1 MLQGPLALLAFAAC
15 PHLVADSRQ
24 LSLNEAVNIGQKPLP
39 NGSYCL
45 RKQELGRQQ
54 GSTCK
59 CTREVEVHLEQV
71 RTLAFNA
78 GTLQPFMRSLQEDC
92 LMVICRL

>member
-1 MLQGPLALLAFAAC
+1 MLQGSLALLAFAAC

-78 GTLQPFMRSLQEDC
+78 GTLQPFMRSLQEEC